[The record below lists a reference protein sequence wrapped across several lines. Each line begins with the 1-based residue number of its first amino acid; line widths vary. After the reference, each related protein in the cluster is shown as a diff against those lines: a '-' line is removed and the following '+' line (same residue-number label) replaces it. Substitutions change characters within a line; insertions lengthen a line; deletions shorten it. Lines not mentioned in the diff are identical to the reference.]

1 MSHEPEPIAGHSGE
15 DEDMKSCPY
24 CAEPIRSA
32 AIKCRYCGSRIGAG
46 ALGGEWYRRRRGR
59 MLAGVC
65 AGLAE
70 NFGVSVT
77 ALRLGLVVLTMIG
90 FGWGIPVYLLL
101 WVIMPLKDGPMAVG
115 TEAPAEG
122 GQQIP
127 PGGSS

>member
-1 MSHEPEPIAGHSGE
+1 MSHESEPIGGRIGQ
-15 DEDMKSCPY
+15 DEDWKSCPY
-24 CAEPIRSA
+24 CAERIRAA
-32 AIKCRYCGSRIGAG
+32 AIKCRYCASRVGAG
-46 ALGGEWYRRRRGR
+46 ALGGEWYRLRSGR

-101 WVIMPLKDGPMAVG
+101 WVIMPLKDGGMAVG
-115 TEAPAEG
+115 TDNSAGG
-122 GQQIP
+122 GQQTP
-127 PGGSS
+127 PGASS